1 MQVTVAYGE
10 AIDVDDRIL
19 QTGIAKQT
27 GQRLSVHHRMETRRC
42 FAGRPIHREQCSTK
56 NGKTFTADDGSDQD
70 SARRKHLPK
79 DECGK
84 FWIVAVIQ

>member
-1 MQVTVAYGE
+1 MQVTVADGE

-19 QTGIAKQT
+19 QTRIAKQT

-42 FAGRPIHREQCSTK
+42 LAGRPIHCEQCGTK
-56 NGKTFTADDGSDQD
+56 DGQTFTPYDGSDQD
-70 SARRKHLPK
+70 SARRKQLPK
-79 DECGK
+79 DESGK